1 MCTASAGQYT
11 RDTVEISGNERL
23 RIKLSTAIDTNDP
36 HATDIKYHS
45 KCYVNNVTSVLRRSR
60 STSHLDNSD
69 IAAKIKFIDI
79 TESNLREEK
88 PLIMLHNLKILHEN
102 EVPNP
107 SCSRTMLKRLLL
119 TEMLDVEFHRNSRYG
134 I

>member
-1 MCTASAGQYT
+1 MYI

-23 RIKLSTAIDTNDP
+23 RIKLSTAIDTNDA

-60 STSHLDNSD
+60 STSHMDNSD

-79 TESNLREEK
+79 TESNLRERK
-88 PLIMLHNLKILHEN
+88 PLNMEKIYIKILHEN
-102 EVPNP
+102 EVPSP
-107 SCSRTMLKRLLL
+107 HAAGKC
-119 TEMLDVEFHRNSRYG
+119 
-134 I
+134 